1 MNLLKKF
8 VRNDNA
14 DLEEDYDDIYV
25 MPDDL
30 VVEMPET
37 SVEEKVSALDSPARK
52 EPEIHP
58 ASLEKVSLKLLQPRS
73 HTEATFVT
81 DKLKSGCIVLLDISQ
96 LSKDQVRRFVD
107 FLSGV
112 AYVLGGEMIQTNRTT
127 ILVSP
132 SGVDI
137 TGFAP
142 DELVAEVVQRA
153 EAAKNAGGDE

>member
-81 DKLKSGCIVLLDISQ
+81 DKLKSGCIVLLDMSQ
-96 LSKDQVRRFVD
+96 LPKDQARRFID

-112 AYVLGGEMIQTNRTT
+112 AYALDAKVTPVSAKTYFVASEDMGMIRPGAQKEQPLNDGQ
-127 ILVSP
+127 S
-132 SGVDI
+132 
-137 TGFAP
+137 F
-142 DELVAEVVQRA
+142 
-153 EAAKNAGGDE
+153 

>member
-1 MNLLKKF
+1 M
-8 VRNDNA
+8 
-14 DLEEDYDDIYV
+14 
-25 MPDDL
+25 
-30 VVEMPET
+30 
-37 SVEEKVSALDSPARK
+37 
-52 EPEIHP
+52 
-58 ASLEKVSLKLLQPRS
+58 
-73 HTEATFVT
+73 T

-96 LSKDQVRRFVD
+96 LSKDQVRRFID
-107 FLSGV
+107 FLAGV

-153 EAAKNAGGDE
+153 KNAKEEE

>member
-52 EPEIHP
+52 EPEIRP
-58 ASLEKVSLKLLQPRS
+58 ASLEKVSLKLLQPKS

-96 LSKDQVRRFVD
+96 LTKDQARRFID

-112 AYVLGGEMIQTNRTT
+112 AYVLGGEMIQTNKTT

-142 DELVAEVVQRA
+142 EELVAEAVQRA
-153 EAAKNAGGDE
+153 EAEKTANKN